1 MKNFPEHFLWGGAV
15 AANQC
20 EGAFQEGK
28 RGLSSVDVLPYGED
42 RRKVALGEMIML
54 ECDDK
59 HRYPSHEGIDFYH
72 TFREDIKLFAEMGF
86 KVFRFSISWT
96 RIFPN
101 GDDEIP
107 NQEGIKFYKDVI
119 KECKKYNIEPL
130 VTICHFDTPVALIK
144 KYGGWKSR
152 KMIDSYLNYCYVLF
166 KNYGKIVKYWITF
179 NEINMLM
186 HMPFL
191 GAGIVFKE
199 NENKE
204 AVKYQAAH
212 YELLAS
218 AQAVKMAKKM
228 MPKVKIG
235 CMLAAGQYYPY
246 TCNPEDIYRAMEA
259 DRDNYYFIDVQT
271 RGEYSIFAKM
281 RMKEKN
287 ITLDI
292 TEKDLKIL
300 KEGTV
305 DFVALSYY
313 SSRCI
318 SADSEVIE
326 KKKRPGNAAI
336 LSLVNPY
343 LKSSEWGWQ
352 IDPLG
357 LRITLNTLYDRY
369 QKPLFIVENGLG
381 AVDEIE
387 ENGEIHDIYR
397 IKYLQLHIKALK
409 DAVEKDGIPVIGY
422 TSWGPIDLVSAS
434 TGEMT
439 KRYGFIYVDK
449 KDDGSGSLLR
459 RRKASFYWY
468 KQVIQ
473 SNGNDLEYKG
483 ETYE

>member
-228 MPKVKIG
+228 TIDQGFDSLEEIIEK
-235 CMLAAGQYYPY
+235 
-246 TCNPEDIYRAMEA
+246 MES
-259 DRDNYYFIDVQT
+259 DNISLEESFQLYGKGIEMIKQL
-271 RGEYSIFAKM
+271 
-281 RMKEKN
+281 KEK
-287 ITLDI
+287 LDA
-292 TEKDLKIL
+292 TEKKI
-300 KEGTV
+300 
-305 DFVALSYY
+305 
-313 SSRCI
+313 
-318 SADSEVIE
+318 
-326 KKKRPGNAAI
+326 
-336 LSLVNPY
+336 
-343 LKSSEWGWQ
+343 
-352 IDPLG
+352 
-357 LRITLNTLYDRY
+357 
-369 QKPLFIVENGLG
+369 IVL
-381 AVDEIE
+381 E
-387 ENGEIHDIYR
+387 EE
-397 IKYLQLHIKALK
+397 
-409 DAVEKDGIPVIGY
+409 
-422 TSWGPIDLVSAS
+422 
-434 TGEMT
+434 
-439 KRYGFIYVDK
+439 
-449 KDDGSGSLLR
+449 
-459 RRKASFYWY
+459 
-468 KQVIQ
+468 
-473 SNGNDLEYKG
+473 
-483 ETYE
+483 